1 MLTESQVGA
10 HNRIRASL
18 TVVKPNTDP
27 GINAHKAFAAA
38 ENETSARHRS
48 AWQSA
53 VTALCLLW
61 FCLNAIPASA
71 HMDLHAWLSIV
82 AAVVLAFSGVWSRPN
97 QDRWLCK
104 RIALPPETNPKAT
117 EKDNPLRR
125 LSARSLKPTS

>member
-1 MLTESQVGA
+1 MLTESQVGV
-10 HNRIRASL
+10 HNRVASL
-18 TVVKPNTDP
+18 TVVKPNT

-71 HMDLHAWLSIV
+71 HIDLHAWLSIV

-104 RIALPPETNPKAT
+104 RIASPPETNPKAT

-125 LSARSLKPTS
+125 LSSRSLKPTS